1 MSRKRSFLTVTDQF
15 CGAGGSSL
23 GAAAA
28 GLEIRMAMNHWKLA
42 VETHNTN
49 FPDAD
54 HDCADISAT
63 DPRRYPSTDILITS
77 PECTTHSP
85 AGGNK
90 HRKSTQRDLFVP
102 TELDPAT
109 QRSRATMWD
118 VVRFTE
124 YHQYRA
130 VIVENVV
137 EVVRTWPLFWTWWK
151 AMETLG
157 YVGQLV
163 SLNSMFAHP
172 TPQSRDRIY
181 IIWTRRGNKR
191 PDLAIA
197 PAAPCARCG
206 EVEARQTWKT
216 GRSVGKYGPR
226 NQYVYTC
233 PKCRAVVTPYFFC
246 ALNALDFSIP
256 AVRIGDRPVPLRP
269 RTLERVRY
277 GLEKY
282 GRRPLQVTVNNKS
295 GVSCRVRG
303 VEDPLFG
310 QTTSNTTA
318 VIAPWLVNAGSNA
331 FRTRSAAEEVV
342 PTMTGSERAAVAGF
356 SPFLSVARENVR
368 AKALDDPS
376 PALVASANQIGIVQP
391 SALFTPFTVTNRT
404 NALGRALDQELPA
417 VCTGY
422 HHALVQ
428 PAALVRLL
436 GDRPVKPLDAPVP
449 AQTTGEAQNLLV
461 SPSPFLVQYY
471 GTGTAT
477 EIERPVPT
485 VPTIQQHALVE
496 PCSIDVDDCYF
507 RMMTSREIG
516 AAMAFPGTYTVLGTN
531 GQQIKQYGNAVTP
544 PAMALLIE
552 RVVQSITGER
562 AA

>member
-1 MSRKRSFLTVTDQF
+1 VSRKRSYLTVTDQF

-49 FPDAD
+49 FPNAD

-90 HRKSTQRDLFVP
+90 HRKSAQSDLFLP

-124 YHQYRA
+124 YHGYRA
-130 VIVENVV
+130 IIVENVV

-163 SLNSMFAHP
+163 SLNSMFALP

-181 IIWTRRGNKR
+181 IIWTRKGNRK

-206 EVEARQTWKT
+206 DIEARQTWKT

-233 PKCRAVVTPYFFC
+233 PRCRAVVTPYYFC

-269 RTLERVRY
+269 RTLERVRF

-318 VIAPWLVNAGSNA
+318 LIAP
-331 FRTRSAAEEVV
+331 
-342 PTMTGSERAAVAGF
+342 
-356 SPFLSVARENVR
+356 FLYVARENV
-368 AKALDDPS
+368 KARGLDNAS
-376 PALVASANQIGIVQP
+376 PALVASANQVGVVQP
-391 SALFTPFTVTNRT
+391 SALFTPFISTQRRRDRGAGLDGALSTVCAGT
-404 NALGRALDQELPA
+404 
-417 VCTGY
+417 V

-436 GDRPVKPLDAPVP
+436 GDRPVSPLDAASPT
-449 AQTTGEAQNLLV
+449 QTTGAAQNLLV

-471 GTGTAT
+471 GTGRAT
-477 EIERPVPT
+477 DIGRPVPT

-496 PCSIDVDDCYF
+496 PSSIDIDDCYF
-507 RMMTSREIG
+507 RMMVSREIG
-516 AAMAFPGTYTVLGTN
+516 AVMAFPSTYTVLGTN
-531 GQQIKQYGNAVTP
+531 GQKIKQFGNAVTP

>member
-1 MSRKRSFLTVTDQF
+1 VSRKKSYLTVTDQF
-15 CGAGGSSL
+15 CGAGGSSI
-23 GAAAA
+23 GATAA
-28 GLEIRMAMNHWKLA
+28 GLEIRMAMNHWALA

-54 HDCADISAT
+54 HDCADISAS

-90 HRKSTQRDLFVP
+90 HRKSPQRDLFVP

-118 VVRFTE
+118 VVRFAE

-130 VIVENVV
+130 IIVENVV
-137 EVVRTWPLFWTWWK
+137 EVIRWPLFQTWWL
-151 AMETLG
+151 AMEHLG
-157 YVGQLV
+157 YVGQIV

-172 TPQSRDRIY
+172 TPQSRDRVY
-181 IIWTRRGNKR
+181 VVWTRKGNRKA
-191 PDLAIA
+191 DLTIS
-197 PAAPCARCG
+197 PLAPCMQCG
-206 EVEARQTWKT
+206 DVEALQCWKT
-216 GRSVGKYGPR
+216 GRRVGKYGPR

-233 PKCRAVVTPYFFC
+233 PKCRRVVTPYYFC

-256 AVRIGDRPVPLRP
+256 AVRIGDRKRPLKP

-282 GRRPLQVTVNNKS
+282 GRRALQVTVNNKS

-318 VIAPWLVNAGSNA
+318 VV
-331 FRTRSAAEEVV
+331 
-342 PTMTGSERAAVAGF
+342 
-356 SPFLSVARENVR
+356 SPFLYVARENVK
-368 AKALDDPS
+368 AKGMDDGI
-376 PALVASANQIGIVQP
+376 PALVASANQVGVVQP
-391 SALFTPFTVTNRT
+391 SALFTPFMVTNRT
-404 NALGRALDQELPA
+404 NARGKALDEAIPA
-417 VCTGY
+417 MCTGY
-422 HHALVQ
+422 HHALIQ
-428 PAALVRLL
+428 PAALVRLM
-436 GDRPVKPLDAPVP
+436 GDRAVSPLDAQLPT
-449 AQTTGEAQNLLV
+449 QSTGQSQNLLV

-471 GTGTAT
+471 GTGSAT
-477 EIERPVPT
+477 PADRAVPT
-485 VPTIQQHALVE
+485 VPTKHQHALVE
-496 PCSIDVDDCYF
+496 PGIDVDDCYF
-507 RMMTSREIG
+507 RMMSSPEIG
-516 AAMAFPGTYTVLGTN
+516 AAMAFPGTYTVLGTS
-531 GQQIKQYGNAVTP
+531 GEQIRQYGNAVTP
-544 PAMALLIE
+544 PAMAILIR